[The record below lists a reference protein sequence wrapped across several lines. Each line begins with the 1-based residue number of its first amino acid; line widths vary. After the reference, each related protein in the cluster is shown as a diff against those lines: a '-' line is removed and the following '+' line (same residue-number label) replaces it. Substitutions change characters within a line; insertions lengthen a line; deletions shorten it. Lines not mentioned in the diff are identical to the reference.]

1 MDARLLHNLT
11 HSAIVGVSAQP
22 YDRETNIMSI
32 IAFAALDLRA
42 PGAKEPKI
50 NHFAIVDARDI
61 SDSPYLTGHDW
72 LRLFPVTEETAAM
85 PLTTPE
91 EREAAHWAMNTETTP
106 ALHVGRLE
114 REIGRLTVSYRGRKD
129 GDRFTYAEPLSLFVS
144 SYNYDDL
151 TDAARGILNA
161 AVTEYVF
168 ARMDELPN
176 PTHTDDEARAE
187 ILSAARGAARHA
199 AYTARRELLEKLG
212 AQTYRSNERVSDMLR
227 GADMRAAV
235 IAEMAQ
241 AFAAAIAEETF

>member
-1 MDARLLHNLT
+1 
-11 HSAIVGVSAQP
+11 
-22 YDRETNIMSI
+22 
-32 IAFAALDLRA
+32 
-42 PGAKEPKI
+42 
-50 NHFAIVDARDI
+50 
-61 SDSPYLTGHDW
+61 
-72 LRLFPVTEETAAM
+72 M
-85 PLTTPE
+85 PLATPE
-91 EREAAHWAMNTETTP
+91 ERVAARKAMNTEATP

-114 REIGRLTVSYRGRKD
+114 REIGQLTVSYRGRKD
-129 GDRFTYAEPLSLFVS
+129 GDRFTHAEPLSLSVS

-212 AQTYRSNERVSDMLR
+212 AQTYRSNERMSNMLK
-227 GADMRAAV
+227 DPDTRAAV
-235 IAEMAQ
+235 VAEMAQ
-241 AFAAAIAEETF
+241 AFDAAIDKESF